1 MDIPCRVRLTEAVGK
16 HPAGLTGTLV
26 DVGDD
31 HVFIRLDGGRLLK
44 VPCPY
49 FPELPYEPVSVL
61 LVTHKRRAGNRQGR
75 PCRAGAAA

>member
-49 FPELPYEPVSVL
+49 FPELPYEPVSVCPR
-61 LVTHKRRAGNRQGR
+61 HPQEARRQPPGSAM
-75 PCRAGAAA
+75 